1 MIFCGSRQTEID
13 PVISNVMNDAVKFT
27 NDGTITVTIKVKKKG
42 AGKEEDSEIIA
53 IIKDTGSGIDP
64 EIMPKLFSK
73 FATKSHKG
81 MGLGLYISHKI
92 LSKLMA
98 IGFGAKTTRMERAPH
113 LLLHYHSS
121 ARKILHR

>member
-73 FATKSHKG
+73 FATKSHRG
-81 MGLGLYISHKI
+81 SGLGLYISQNIVEAHGDRIWGKNN
-92 LSKLMA
+92 KD
-98 IGFGAKTTRMERAPH
+98 GKGATFTFTLPFVG
-113 LLLHYHSS
+113 
-121 ARKILHR
+121 